1 MIADCLCAIV
11 LRLYPASFRKQY
23 GREIVDTIRELRRV
37 SSASPLR
44 FWLFI
49 GADACRAAID
59 LRFDAWKGRVQAALS
74 WIVACTLGAVAWKTI
89 GTSLAWLFAYLYHPY
104 LEGTALNP
112 WVYGATLGAGLGMA
126 QCLVVRRLP
135 RALWIFV
142 SSACAAVGVQA
153 AVLSGALIGPLGF
166 GTVVG
171 LTVAGGQWVV
181 LRERFRRASWR
192 AAAAGSVLS
201 LTAISLGVAAN
212 RAPLA
217 VHALDHYATA
227 VDRVPTLPV
236 HVLYAPMD
244 WSDWTL
250 GLMAMAVSG
259 LVVGAITAKPV
270 TALVSDAR

>member
-1 MIADCLCAIV
+1 MISDWFCAIV

-23 GREIVDTIRELRRV
+23 GREIADTIRELRRV
-37 SSASPLR
+37 SSASPVR

-49 GADACRAAID
+49 GADACRAALD
-59 LRFDAWKGRVQAALS
+59 QRYHAWKGRAHAALN
-74 WIVACTLGAVAWKTI
+74 WIAACTLGAVAWKTI
-89 GTSLAWLFAYLYHPY
+89 GSSMAWLFAYLYHPY

-112 WVYGATLGAGLGMA
+112 WMYGATLGAGLGTA

-142 SSACAAVGVQA
+142 SSVCAAVGVEA
-153 AVLSGALIGPLGF
+153 AVLSGSLIGPLGF

-181 LRERFRRASWR
+181 LRERFQRASWR

-201 LTAISLGVAAN
+201 LAAISLGVAAN

-227 VDRVPTLPV
+227 VERAPIVPV
-236 HVLYAPMD
+236 QVLYAPMD
-244 WSDWTL
+244 WSEWTL
-250 GLMAMAVSG
+250 GLTAMAISG
-259 LVVGAITAKPV
+259 LVVGTVTAKPV
-270 TALVSDAR
+270 AALSSDAR